1 MSAEKIFK
9 REDGSQVKISAS
21 FYFGWSDGTP
31 TWAVS
36 VSIRGKG
43 KKNWLGVYSQDS
55 WEFRS
60 LSGAE
65 RQKFVLDAKL
75 KHCTLE
81 EIHEVKMQFW
91 NTLKPEL

>member
-55 WEFRS
+55 
-60 LSGAE
+60 
-65 RQKFVLDAKL
+65 LDAKL

>member
-9 REDGSQVKISAS
+9 REDGSQVKISAG
-21 FYFGWSDGTP
+21 FRIGGIDNKPIWT
-31 TWAVS
+31 VS
-36 VSIRGKG
+36 VNVRAKG
-43 KKNWLGVYSQDS
+43 KKNWLGVYSHDS

-65 RQKFVLDAKL
+65 RQKFVLDSKL

-91 NTLKPEL
+91 NSLKPEL